1 MDEKRYNGVE
11 ELRQLTYKDEE
22 SFNVY
27 IQNGMTIMKKVVP
40 GNTNLKNISP
50 SKIWLI
56 ILIKKRPSKVGFP
69 PQHYFILLM
78 EILWARWILDTNSII
93 D

>member
-27 IQNGMTIMKKVVP
+27 IQEWYDNNEKVVP
-40 GNTNLKNISP
+40 GNTNLKEYQSFKDMVDYLNQE
-50 SKIWLI
+50 
-56 ILIKKRPSKVGFP
+56 RPSKDWVP